1 MRSPCS
7 TTAAGSRTAR
17 RRRSRKMPASSKP
30 ISAVPWRAS
39 MLKLEGVV
47 AAYDDVVCLRGVS
60 LEVRAGEV
68 VTLIGDNG
76 AGKSTTLKAVSGLIA
91 PREGTIEFEG
101 RAIAGR
107 SPDAIVA
114 LGLVQVP
121 EGRRV
126 FPELSVEDNLRV
138 GAYLV
143 DTRAEVRASL
153 HEVYRRFPRLEERR
167 GQFAG
172 TLSGGEQ
179 QMLAFGR
186 AMMARPKLLM
196 LDEPSLGLAP
206 LMVAEVMRSIRVFR
220 DSGVTVFLVEQNAN
234 LALRLAD
241 RAYVMETGRITM
253 SGSGAQLLADERVRA
268 SYLGA
273 KTTSA
278 GERACG

>member
-1 MRSPCS
+1 
-7 TTAAGSRTAR
+7 
-17 RRRSRKMPASSKP
+17 
-30 ISAVPWRAS
+30 
-39 MLKLEGVV
+39 MLKLDGVI
-47 AAYDDVVCLRGVS
+47 AAYDDLTCLHGVS
-60 LEVRAGEV
+60 LEVRRGEI
-68 VTLIGDNG
+68 VTLIGANG
-76 AGKSTTLKAVSGLIA
+76 AGKSTTLKTVSGLLT
-91 PREGTIEFEG
+91 PRAGTIEFDG
-101 RAIAGR
+101 RPITGR

-126 FPELSVEDNLRV
+126 FPDLSVEENLRV

-143 DTRAEVRASL
+143 DKRGRVREMLAD
-153 HEVYRRFPRLEERR
+153 VYRRFPRLAERR
-167 GQFAG
+167 RQLAG

-186 AMMARPKLLM
+186 AMMAQPKLLM

-206 LMVAEVMRSIRVFR
+206 LMVDEVMRSIRVFR

-241 RAYVMETGRITM
+241 RAYVMETGKITM
-253 SGSGAQLLADERVRA
+253 TGSGAQLLADERVRA

-273 KTTSA
+273 KATPHTGVA
-278 GERACG
+278 PTQ

>member
-1 MRSPCS
+1 
-7 TTAAGSRTAR
+7 
-17 RRRSRKMPASSKP
+17 
-30 ISAVPWRAS
+30 V
-39 MLKLEGVV
+39 LKLDGVV
-47 AAYDDVVCLRGVS
+47 TAYDDVICLRGVS
-60 LEVRAGEV
+60 LEVRRGEI
-68 VTLIGDNG
+68 VTLIGANG
-76 AGKSTTLKAVSGLIA
+76 AGKSTTLKTVSGLLT
-91 PREGTIEFEG
+91 PREGRIEFDG
-101 RAIAGR
+101 RAIAGL

-114 LGLVQVP
+114 LGLVHVP

-126 FPELSVEDNLRV
+126 FPDLSVEDNLRV

-143 DTRAEVRASL
+143 SERAEMRRAL
-153 HEVYRRFPRLEERR
+153 ADVYRRFPRLAERR
-167 GQFAG
+167 TQFAG

-186 AMMARPKLLM
+186 AMMAQPKLLM

-206 LMVAEVMRSIRVFR
+206 LMVEEVMRSIRVFR

-253 SGSGAQLLADERVRA
+253 AGSGARLLADERVRA

-273 KTTSA
+273 KAAAQRDSFAT
-278 GERACG
+278 

>member
-1 MRSPCS
+1 
-7 TTAAGSRTAR
+7 
-17 RRRSRKMPASSKP
+17 
-30 ISAVPWRAS
+30 V
-39 MLKLEGVV
+39 LKLDGVI
-47 AAYDDVVCLRGVS
+47 AAYDDLTCLHCVS
-60 LEVRAGEV
+60 LEVRRGEI
-68 VTLIGDNG
+68 VTLIGANG
-76 AGKSTTLKAVSGLIA
+76 AGKSTTLKTVSGLLT
-91 PREGTIEFEG
+91 PRAGTIEFDG
-101 RAIAGR
+101 RPITGR

-126 FPELSVEDNLRV
+126 FPDLSVEENLRV

-143 DTRAEVRASL
+143 DKRGRVREMLA
-153 HEVYRRFPRLEERR
+153 EVYRRFPRLAERR
-167 GQFAG
+167 RQLAG

-186 AMMARPKLLM
+186 AMMAQPKLLM

-206 LMVAEVMRSIRVFR
+206 LMVDEVMRSIRVFR

-241 RAYVMETGRITM
+241 RAYVMETGKITM
-253 SGSGAQLLADERVRA
+253 TGSGAQLLADERVRA

-273 KTTSA
+273 KATPHTGVA
-278 GERACG
+278 PTQ

>member
-1 MRSPCS
+1 
-7 TTAAGSRTAR
+7 
-17 RRRSRKMPASSKP
+17 
-30 ISAVPWRAS
+30 
-39 MLKLEGVV
+39 MLKLDGVI
-47 AAYDDVVCLRGVS
+47 AAYDDLTCLHGVS
-60 LEVRAGEV
+60 LEVRRGEI
-68 VTLIGDNG
+68 VTLIGANG
-76 AGKSTTLKAVSGLIA
+76 AGKSTTLKTVSGLLT
-91 PREGTIEFEG
+91 PRAGTIEFDG
-101 RAIAGR
+101 RPITGR

-126 FPELSVEDNLRV
+126 FPDLSVEENLRV

-143 DTRAEVRASL
+143 DKRGRVGEMLA
-153 HEVYRRFPRLEERR
+153 EVYRRFPRLAERR
-167 GQFAG
+167 RQLAG

-186 AMMARPKLLM
+186 AMMAQPKLLM

-206 LMVAEVMRSIRVFR
+206 LMVDEVMRSIRVFR

-241 RAYVMETGRITM
+241 RAYVMETGKITM
-253 SGSGAQLLADERVRA
+253 TGSGAQLLADERVRA

-273 KTTSA
+273 KATPHTGVA
-278 GERACG
+278 PTQ

>member
-1 MRSPCS
+1 
-7 TTAAGSRTAR
+7 
-17 RRRSRKMPASSKP
+17 
-30 ISAVPWRAS
+30 

-60 LEVRAGEV
+60 LEVRRGEI
-68 VTLIGDNG
+68 VTLIGANG
-76 AGKSTTLKAVSGLIA
+76 AGKSTTLKTVSGLLS
-91 PREGTIEFEG
+91 PREGTIEFDG
-101 RAIAGR
+101 RAIAGQ

-114 LGLVQVP
+114 LGLVHVP
-121 EGRRV
+121 EGRRL

-143 DTRAEVRASL
+143 AERAKVRASL
-153 HEVYRRFPRLEERR
+153 AEVYARFPRLAERR
-167 GQFAG
+167 RQFAG

-179 QMLAFGR
+179 QVLAFGR
-186 AMMARPKLLM
+186 AMMAQPRLLM

-206 LMVAEVMRSIRVFR
+206 LMVEEVMRSIRVFR
-220 DSGVTVFLVEQNAN
+220 DSGMTIFLVEQNAN

-253 SGSGAQLLADERVRA
+253 TGSGADLLADERVRA

-273 KTTSA
+273 KAAS
-278 GERACG
+278 

>member
-1 MRSPCS
+1 
-7 TTAAGSRTAR
+7 
-17 RRRSRKMPASSKP
+17 
-30 ISAVPWRAS
+30 
-39 MLKLEGVV
+39 MLKLDGVI
-47 AAYDDVVCLRGVS
+47 AAYDDLTCLHDVS
-60 LEVRAGEV
+60 LEVRRGEI
-68 VTLIGDNG
+68 VTLIGANG
-76 AGKSTTLKAVSGLIA
+76 AGKSTTLKTVSGLLT
-91 PREGTIEFEG
+91 PRAGTIEFDG
-101 RAIAGR
+101 RPITGR

-126 FPELSVEDNLRV
+126 FPDLSVEENLRV

-143 DTRAEVRASL
+143 DKRGRVREMLAD
-153 HEVYRRFPRLEERR
+153 VYRRFPRLAERR
-167 GQFAG
+167 RQLAG

-186 AMMARPKLLM
+186 AMMAQPKLLM

-206 LMVAEVMRSIRVFR
+206 LMVDEVMRSIRVFR

-241 RAYVMETGRITM
+241 RAYVMETGKITM
-253 SGSGAQLLADERVRA
+253 TGSGAQLLADERVRA

-273 KTTSA
+273 KATPRTGVA
-278 GERACG
+278 PTQ

>member
-1 MRSPCS
+1 
-7 TTAAGSRTAR
+7 
-17 RRRSRKMPASSKP
+17 
-30 ISAVPWRAS
+30 V
-39 MLKLEGVV
+39 LKLDGVI
-47 AAYDDVVCLRGVS
+47 AAYDDLTCLHGVS
-60 LEVRAGEV
+60 LEVRRGEI
-68 VTLIGDNG
+68 VTLIGANG
-76 AGKSTTLKAVSGLIA
+76 AGKSTTLKTVSGLLT
-91 PREGTIEFEG
+91 PRAGTIEFDG
-101 RAIAGR
+101 RPITGR

-126 FPELSVEDNLRV
+126 FPDLSVEENLRV

-143 DTRAEVRASL
+143 DKRGRVREMLAD
-153 HEVYRRFPRLEERR
+153 VYRRFPRLAERR
-167 GQFAG
+167 RQLAG

-186 AMMARPKLLM
+186 AMMAEPKLLM

-206 LMVAEVMRSIRVFR
+206 LMVDEVMRSIRVFR

-241 RAYVMETGRITM
+241 RAYVMETGKITM
-253 SGSGAQLLADERVRA
+253 TGSGAQLLADERVRA

-273 KTTSA
+273 KATPHTGVA
-278 GERACG
+278 PTQ

>member
-1 MRSPCS
+1 
-7 TTAAGSRTAR
+7 
-17 RRRSRKMPASSKP
+17 
-30 ISAVPWRAS
+30 
-39 MLKLEGVV
+39 MLKLDGVV
-47 AAYDDVVCLRGVS
+47 TAYDDVICLRGVS
-60 LEVRAGEV
+60 LEVRRGEI
-68 VTLIGDNG
+68 VTLIGANG
-76 AGKSTTLKAVSGLIA
+76 AGKSTTLKTVSGLLT
-91 PREGTIEFEG
+91 PREGTIEFDG
-101 RAIAGR
+101 RTIAGR

-121 EGRRV
+121 EGRRI

-143 DTRAEVRASL
+143 DTRAKMRATL
-153 HEVYRRFPRLEERR
+153 AEVYARFPRLEERR
-167 GQFAG
+167 RQFAG

-179 QMLAFGR
+179 QLLAFGR
-186 AMMARPKLLM
+186 AMMSQPKLLM

-241 RAYVMETGRITM
+241 RAYVMETGNVTM
-253 SGSGAQLLADERVRA
+253 SGSGAQLLADERIRA

-273 KTTSA
+273 KAESPRQ
-278 GERACG
+278 GSGR

>member
-1 MRSPCS
+1 
-7 TTAAGSRTAR
+7 
-17 RRRSRKMPASSKP
+17 
-30 ISAVPWRAS
+30 
-39 MLKLEGVV
+39 MLKLDGVI
-47 AAYDDVVCLRGVS
+47 AAYDDLTCLHGVS
-60 LEVRAGEV
+60 LEVRRGEI
-68 VTLIGDNG
+68 VTLIGANG
-76 AGKSTTLKAVSGLIA
+76 AGKSTTLKTVSGLLT
-91 PREGTIEFEG
+91 PRAGTIEFDG
-101 RAIAGR
+101 RPITGR

-126 FPELSVEDNLRV
+126 FPDLSVEENLRV

-143 DTRAEVRASL
+143 DKRGRVREMLA
-153 HEVYRRFPRLEERR
+153 EVYRRFPRLAERR
-167 GQFAG
+167 RQLAG

-186 AMMARPKLLM
+186 AMMAQPKLLM

-206 LMVAEVMRSIRVFR
+206 LMVDEVMRSIRVFR

-241 RAYVMETGRITM
+241 RAYVMETGKITM
-253 SGSGAQLLADERVRA
+253 TGSGAQLLADERVRA

-273 KTTSA
+273 KATPHTGVA
-278 GERACG
+278 PTQ

>member
-1 MRSPCS
+1 
-7 TTAAGSRTAR
+7 
-17 RRRSRKMPASSKP
+17 
-30 ISAVPWRAS
+30 V
-39 MLKLEGVV
+39 LKLDGVI
-47 AAYDDVVCLRGVS
+47 AAYDDLTCLHGVS
-60 LEVRAGEV
+60 LEVRRGEI
-68 VTLIGDNG
+68 VTLIGANG
-76 AGKSTTLKAVSGLIA
+76 AGKSTTLKTVSGLLT
-91 PREGTIEFEG
+91 PRAGTIEFDG
-101 RAIAGR
+101 RPITGR

-126 FPELSVEDNLRV
+126 FPDLSVEENLRV

-143 DTRAEVRASL
+143 DKRGRVREMLA
-153 HEVYRRFPRLEERR
+153 EVYRRFPRLAERR
-167 GQFAG
+167 RQLAG

-186 AMMARPKLLM
+186 AMAQPKLLM

-206 LMVAEVMRSIRVFR
+206 LMVDEVMRSIRVFR

-241 RAYVMETGRITM
+241 RAYVMETGKITM
-253 SGSGAQLLADERVRA
+253 TGSGAQLLADERVRA

-273 KTTSA
+273 KATPHTGVA
-278 GERACG
+278 PTQ

>member
-1 MRSPCS
+1 
-7 TTAAGSRTAR
+7 
-17 RRRSRKMPASSKP
+17 
-30 ISAVPWRAS
+30 
-39 MLKLEGVV
+39 MLRLEGVV

-60 LEVRAGEV
+60 LEVRAGEI
-68 VTLIGDNG
+68 VTLIGANG
-76 AGKSTTLKAVSGLIA
+76 AGKTTTLNTVSGLVP

-101 RAIAGR
+101 CAIAGR
-107 SPDAIVA
+107 TPDAIVA

-143 DTRAEVRASL
+143 DRRAEVRASL
-153 HEVYRRFPRLEERR
+153 EQVYRRFPRLEERR
-167 GQFAG
+167 RQFAG

-179 QMLAFGR
+179 QMLACGR

-206 LMVAEVMRSIRVFR
+206 LMVTEVMRSIRVFR

-273 KTTSA
+273 KTTSP
-278 GERACG
+278 GVCACG

>member
-1 MRSPCS
+1 
-7 TTAAGSRTAR
+7 
-17 RRRSRKMPASSKP
+17 
-30 ISAVPWRAS
+30 
-39 MLKLEGVV
+39 MLKLDGVV
-47 AAYDDVVCLRGVS
+47 TAYDDVICLRGVS
-60 LEVRAGEV
+60 LEVRRGEM
-68 VTLIGDNG
+68 VTLIGANG
-76 AGKSTTLKAVSGLIA
+76 AGKSTTLKTVSGLLT
-91 PREGTIEFEG
+91 PREGTIEFDG
-101 RAIAGR
+101 RPIAGR

-121 EGRRV
+121 EGRRI

-143 DTRAEVRASL
+143 DRRAKMRATL
-153 HEVYRRFPRLEERR
+153 TEVYERFPRLEERR
-167 GQFAG
+167 RQFAG

-179 QMLAFGR
+179 QLLAFGR
-186 AMMARPKLLM
+186 AMMSQPKLLM

-241 RAYVMETGRITM
+241 RAYVMETGNVTM
-253 SGSGAQLLADERVRA
+253 SGSGAQLLADERIRA

-273 KTTSA
+273 KA
-278 GERACG
+278 AAPRQGLGR